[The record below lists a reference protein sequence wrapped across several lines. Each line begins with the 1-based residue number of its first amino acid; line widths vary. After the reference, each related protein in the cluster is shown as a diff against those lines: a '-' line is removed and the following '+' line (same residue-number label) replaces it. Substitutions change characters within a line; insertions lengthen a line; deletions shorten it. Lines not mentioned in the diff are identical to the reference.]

1 MHVWRVYDGTN
12 GRSNWQISI
21 IVKSSTTI
29 NDLILKKYSKNYVSF
44 VQTQGTMRYNLWW
57 NMPFNQHS
65 PISPFT
71 QIKCKRNAMT
81 RFRTYWILSPT
92 PKQNRKETP
101 LNPFVQTHYLYQV
114 WIPKLC
120 VHATCTNGT
129 MQFILIYK
137 RDDAIYFRPWCSCR
151 SIAFNAWKLLKML
164 IQSVFYF
171 FYFLLIFFSH
181 NHLRTSIIIHI
192 NISFIFTYT
201 LFALY
206 IINIISH
213 IWHVLIIKLSNISKM

>member
-1 MHVWRVYDGTN
+1 M
-12 GRSNWQISI
+12 
-21 IVKSSTTI
+21 
-29 NDLILKKYSKNYVSF
+29 LIYVSF

-57 NMPFNQHS
+57 NMPFNQHA

-81 RFRTYWILSPT
+81 RFRTYWIISPT
-92 PKQNRKETP
+92 PKQNRKEIP

-137 RDDAIYFRPWCSCR
+137 RTMQFIFARGAAVVLSLLMHGNFSKCWYNRLCTYTCR
-151 SIAFNAWKLLKML
+151 YIDITKHSPLGRYMCMN
-164 IQSVFYF
+164 
-171 FYFLLIFFSH
+171 
-181 NHLRTSIIIHI
+181 III
-192 NISFIFTYT
+192 
-201 LFALY
+201 
-206 IINIISH
+206 
-213 IWHVLIIKLSNISKM
+213 SKYK